1 MYNGLKRVFDKIDV
15 ICQIKADGSVIPLKF
30 RLQNEDGIYETYTI
44 KSYKPLPKK
53 GSYTTQDGLFISNQ
67 TDVFECRVHLMGLE
81 RNVRLYYDNK
91 VSNTWKL
98 AI

>member
-1 MYNGLKRVFDKIDV
+1 MYNGYKRVFDKIDV

-44 KSYKPLPKK
+44 KSYKPLPKQ
-53 GSYTTQDGLFISNQ
+53 GTRTTSDGLYISNQ
-67 TDVFECRVHLMGLE
+67 SDVFECKVHLMGLE
-81 RNVRLYYDNK
+81 RTVRLYYDNK
-91 VSNTWKL
+91 SSNTWKL

>member
-15 ICQIKADGSVIPLKF
+15 ICQIKSDGTVIPLKF
-30 RLQNEDGIYETYTI
+30 RLRNEDGIYETYTI
-44 KSYKPLPKK
+44 SSYKPLPKK
-53 GSYTTQDGLFISNQ
+53 GAYTTNDGLYVCNQ

-81 RNVRLYYDNK
+81 RTVRLYYNSKTD
-91 VSNTWKL
+91 NTWKL

>member
-1 MYNGLKRVFDKIDV
+1 MYYGLNKVFDKIDV
-15 ICQIKADGSVIPLKF
+15 ICQMKADGTVIPLKF
-30 RLQNEDGIYETYTI
+30 RLQNEDGIYETYTV

-53 GSYTTQDGLFISNQ
+53 GAHTTPDGLYICNQ

-81 RNVRLYYDNK
+81 RTVRLYYNSK
-91 VSNTWKL
+91 TNNTWKL